1 MHEGGGITYT
11 TTIFRHWQGLPGMD
25 QHCSSSDQH
34 GDHLAV
40 KQLVCR
46 YVAAH
51 REEERKLVDDMLA
64 IRIIHE
70 SSSLWSS
77 PTVLVKK

>member
-11 TTIFRHWQGLPGMD
+11 TTLVRHWQGQPGMD

-46 YVAAH
+46 YVAARREQACQHSVNLSRYRCIKIRYIYLKNSTFH
-51 REEERKLVDDMLA
+51 RD
-64 IRIIHE
+64 
-70 SSSLWSS
+70 
-77 PTVLVKK
+77 